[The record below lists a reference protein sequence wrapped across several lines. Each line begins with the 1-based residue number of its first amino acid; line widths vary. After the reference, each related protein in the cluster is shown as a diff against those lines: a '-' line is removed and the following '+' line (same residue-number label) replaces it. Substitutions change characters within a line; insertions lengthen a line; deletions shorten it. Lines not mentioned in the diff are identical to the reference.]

1 MPENHASLFNA
12 GLRAMSVN
20 AGPSPSLATR
30 WLEALVAVRPAERM
44 PALLA
49 FTFIFVLMAAY
60 YVLRPV
66 RDALASDWS
75 DAEVS
80 LLWTVNFGLC
90 VVVVAVYGYV
100 VSRARLRY
108 VVPGLYACFA
118 ASFFGFHLLA
128 RDVGQA
134 PLAAKAFYV
143 WVSVFSLFHV
153 SVFWSF
159 MADLYDEAQA
169 ARLFGAIAAGGSCG
183 AISGPA
189 LTAQLAPTLGPAN
202 LLLVSA
208 MLLVL
213 AMLCILRL
221 LAWARAHPRQGERKA
236 EEPIGGSIIA
246 GARAALSSPYLLGI
260 GGYLLCY
267 TVLST
272 SLYFH
277 QVEIVRAELP
287 DSAERTRLFAL
298 VDLTVNSLTLIV
310 QLTLAARLGARLGV
324 GWMLALMPLASLIG
338 FAALGLFPTLAVLI
352 AFGVARRVGEFAI
365 SKPVREALYTVVPRE
380 ERYKAKGFIDTVV
393 YRGGDAFSG
402 WLVTAL
408 RGLGLGV
415 SGIAFAAL
423 PVAAAWLAVS
433 FWLGREQ
440 ARRRIE

>member
-1 MPENHASLFNA
+1 MTEWLGRA
-12 GLRAMSVN
+12 LRAQRHE
-20 AGPSPSLATR
+20 L
-30 WLEALVAVRPAERM
+30 
-44 PALLA
+44 PALAWSFLY
-49 FTFIFVLMAAY
+49 FFLLLAAY

-66 RDALASDWS
+66 RDEMAVQAGPERLAQLFTATFTVMLALVPAYGW
-75 DAEVS
+75 
-80 LLWTVNFGLC
+80 LC
-90 VVVVAVYGYV
+90 ARLP
-100 VSRARLRY
+100 RARLLPVIY
-108 VVPGLYACFA
+108 GFFA
-118 ASFFGFHLLA
+118 LNLVAFWFAYRSGSTPALAMAFF
-128 RDVGQA
+128 
-134 PLAAKAFYV
+134 V
-143 WVSVFSLFHV
+143 WTSVFNLFVV

-208 MLLVL
+208 GLLVL
-213 AMLCILRL
+213 ATLCILRL
-221 LAWARAHPRQGERKA
+221 LAWARAHPRLGERRA

-246 GARAALSSPYLLGI
+246 GAKAALASPYLLGI
-260 GGYLLCY
+260 GAYLLCY

-310 QLTLAARLGARLGV
+310 QLTLTARLGARLGV
-324 GWMLALMPLASLIG
+324 GWMLALMPLASLVG

-380 ERYKAKGFIDTVV
+380 ERYKAKSFIDTVV

-433 FWLGREQ
+433 FWLGWAQ
-440 ARRRIE
+440 ARRRAAAD

>member
-1 MPENHASLFNA
+1 MRDWFCRVV
-12 GLRAMSVN
+12 RAQ
-20 AGPSPSLATR
+20 PHEL
-30 WLEALVAVRPAERM
+30 
-44 PALLA
+44 PALAWSFLY
-49 FTFIFVLMAAY
+49 FFLLLAAY

-66 RDALASDWS
+66 RDEMAVQAGPERLAQLFTLTFAVMLALVPAYGW
-75 DAEVS
+75 
-80 LLWTVNFGLC
+80 LC
-90 VVVVAVYGYV
+90 ARLP
-100 VSRARLRY
+100 RARLLPVIY
-108 VVPGLYACFA
+108 GFFA
-118 ASFFGFHLLA
+118 FN
-128 RDVGQA
+128 
-134 PLAAKAFYV
+134 LAAFWLAYHGGSTPALAMAFFV
-143 WVSVFSLFHV
+143 WTSVFNLFVV

-189 LTAQLAPTLGPAN
+189 LTAQLAPSLGPAN

-208 MLLVL
+208 ALLVL

-221 LAWARAHPRQGERKA
+221 LAWARRFPRQGERRA

-246 GARAALSSPYLLGI
+246 GAKAALSSPYLLGI
-260 GGYLLCY
+260 GAYLLCY

-277 QVEIVRAELP
+277 QVEIVRAALP

-310 QLTLAARLGARLGV
+310 QLTLTARLGARLGV
-324 GWMLALMPLASLIG
+324 GWMLALMPLVSLLG

-365 SKPVREALYTVVPRE
+365 SKPVREALYTVAPRE
-380 ERYKAKGFIDTVV
+380 DRYKAKGFIDTVV

-423 PVAAAWLAVS
+423 PVAAGWLAVS

-440 ARRRIE
+440 ARRRALPD